1 MVHERMAIFSSDGTP
16 YDSLCDVS
24 VTESLLEITL
34 HSRSGGKKSSN
45 ARNTDYALGI
55 RTLLIRSAK
64 LGLQLIDTTV
74 DSQLLLGRGLT
85 ASERRAAVIDYPFPV
100 DLASV
105 DAEQFGL
112 WLQTAASMVQ
122 SKSKT
127 GVGNATRR
135 LRLVFT
141 PGTLTSFNDVDRRL
155 LRGVSDENIVSI
167 RTFVGDRNKAGTVIP
182 SLISKPIRTYI
193 PGRDWI
199 PELISRYRHRCP
211 ITGELS
217 EKRLLSVNLAG
228 ETKRSDNIDDYIY
241 FREDITQLFCDGK
254 LGINPVSMRIRVPAG
269 ALDTEIGSLV
279 GKRYCDPERADY
291 IPNRRLLFHHLWQFG
306 L

>member
-1 MVHERMAIFSSDGTP
+1 MTHERLVIFRNNGEP

-24 VTESLLEITL
+24 VTASLLEVTL
-34 HSRSGGKKSSN
+34 HSRSGGKQSSN
-45 ARNTDYALGI
+45 SRNTDYAFGI
-55 RTLLIRSAK
+55 RTLLVRAAK
-64 LGLQLIDTTV
+64 LGLQLIDATV
-74 DSQLLLGRGLT
+74 DSQVLLGRDLSV
-85 ASERRAAVIDYPFPV
+85 SERRASVIGYPYPV
-100 DLASV
+100 DLTTV
-105 DAEQFGL
+105 DPKQFGL
-112 WLQTAASMVQ
+112 WLQSASSMVH

-141 PGTLTSFNDVDRRL
+141 PGILTSLNDIDRRL
-155 LRGVSDENIVSI
+155 LRGINEEETVSI
-167 RTFVGDRNKAGTVIP
+167 KTVVGERNKAELASP

-254 LGINPVSMRIRVPAG
+254 LGINPVSMRLRLPAG
-269 ALDTEIGSLV
+269 IADPEVSSLV

-291 IPNRRLLFHHLWQFG
+291 IPNRRLLFQHLWQFG

>member
-1 MVHERMAIFSSDGTP
+1 MTHERLVIFRNNGEA

-24 VTESLLEITL
+24 VTASLLEVTL
-34 HSRSGGKKSSN
+34 HSRSGGKQSTNS
-45 ARNTDYALGI
+45 RNTDYAFGI
-55 RTLLIRSAK
+55 RTLLVRAAK
-64 LGLQLIDTTV
+64 LGLQLIDATV

-85 ASERRAAVIDYPFPV
+85 ASERRASVIGYPFPV

-105 DAEQFGL
+105 DPEQFGL

-127 GVGNATRR
+127 GIGNATRR

-141 PGTLTSFNDVDRRL
+141 PGILTSFNDVDRQL
-155 LRGVSDENIVSI
+155 LRGVNDEDTVSI
-167 RTFVGDRNKAGTVIP
+167 HTFVGERNQAGLVIP

-269 ALDTEIGSLV
+269 ATDTEIGSLV